1 MLLHP
6 IIKLHTFTLNNTQY
20 TIRSFDESIDSV
32 EELTELLHR
41 AYKRL
46 ADMGLNF
53 IATFQTAEYTRNY
66 FKKGECFVLTSGKE
80 ISGTIFYQTVMWD
93 DAPEIYKLA
102 DSVLVGKFAVEP
114 ELQKLGLGNKLM
126 DFVESYAAG
135 NGKKRVVLDTSEK
148 ALHLIEYYK
157 RRGYNFIEF
166 WQWPDVNYRSVIMS
180 KELT

>member
-1 MLLHP
+1 MN
-6 IIKLHTFTLNNTQY
+6 TFTINNIKY
-20 TIRSFDESIDSV
+20 TIRPFIESSDSA

-53 IATFQTAEYTRNY
+53 IATFQSVEYTRSY
-66 FKKGECFVLTSGKE
+66 FRKGQCFVLTSGEKIE
-80 ISGTIFYQTVMWD
+80 GTIFYQTVMWD
-93 DAPEIYKLA
+93 DAPEIYKDQ

-114 ELQKLGLGNKLM
+114 SLQKLGLGEKLM
-126 DFVESYAAG
+126 DFVECYAVK

-148 ALHLIEYYK
+148 ALHLIEYYT
-157 RRGYNFIEF
+157 RRRYKFIEN

>member
-1 MLLHP
+1 MNMNS
-6 IIKLHTFTLNNTQY
+6 FTINNIQY
-20 TIRSFDESIDSV
+20 TIRPFDESVDSV

-66 FKKGECFVLTSGKE
+66 FKKGECFILTSGEE

-93 DAPEIYKLA
+93 DAPEIYKDP

-114 ELQKLGLGNKLM
+114 ELQKMRLGEKLM
-126 DFVESYAAG
+126 DFVESYAAK

-148 ALHLIEYYK
+148 ALHLIEYYT
-157 RRGYNFIEF
+157 RRGYKFIEN

-180 KELT
+180 KEIS

>member
-1 MLLHP
+1 MD
-6 IIKLHTFTLNNTQY
+6 TFTINNTQY
-20 TIRSFDESIDSV
+20 TIRPFNESVDSV

-53 IATFQTAEYTRNY
+53 IATYQSAEYTRNY
-66 FKKGECFVLTSGKE
+66 FRKGQCFVLTSGKKIE
-80 ISGTIFYQTVMWD
+80 GTIFYQTVMWD
-93 DAPEIYKLA
+93 DAPEIYKDP

-114 ELQKLGLGNKLM
+114 SLQKIGLGEKLM
-126 DFVESYAAG
+126 DFAEGYAAG
-135 NGKKRVVLDTSEK
+135 EGKKRVVLDTSEK
-148 ALHLIEYYK
+148 AFHLIEYYT
-157 RRGYNFIEF
+157 RRGYKFIEN

>member
-1 MLLHP
+1 MN
-6 IIKLHTFTLNNTQY
+6 TFTINNIKY
-20 TIRSFDESIDSV
+20 TIRPFIEFSDSA

-53 IATFQTAEYTRNY
+53 IATFQSVEYTRSY
-66 FKKGECFVLTSGKE
+66 FRKGQCFVLTSGEKIE
-80 ISGTIFYQTVMWD
+80 GTIFYQTVMWD
-93 DAPEIYKLA
+93 DAPEIYKDQ

-114 ELQKLGLGNKLM
+114 SLQKLGLGEKLM
-126 DFVESYAAG
+126 DFVECYAVK

-148 ALHLIEYYK
+148 ALHLIEYYT
-157 RRGYNFIEF
+157 RRGYKFIEN

-180 KELT
+180 KELA

>member
-1 MLLHP
+1 MN
-6 IIKLHTFTLNNTQY
+6 TFTINNIKY
-20 TIRSFDESIDSV
+20 TIRPFIESSDSA

-53 IATFQTAEYTRNY
+53 IATFQSVEYTRSY
-66 FKKGECFVLTSGKE
+66 FRKGQCFVLTSGEKIE
-80 ISGTIFYQTVMWD
+80 GTIFYQTVMWD
-93 DAPEIYKLA
+93 DAPEIYKDQ

-114 ELQKLGLGNKLM
+114 SLQKLGLGEKLM
-126 DFVESYAAG
+126 DFVECYAAK

-148 ALHLIEYYK
+148 ALHLIEYYT
-157 RRGYNFIEF
+157 RRRYKFIEN